1 MTAVRDRVEG
11 IEYSAL
17 GGAFWNI
24 HELRISEE

>member
-1 MTAVRDRVEG
+1 VRDRVEG

-24 HELRISEE
+24 HELRISED